1 MDEAAERLI
10 MTLNMVGLR
19 SEGIGPTGE
28 WAPCPAAVYQKRH
41 DMFWSIVAAILE
53 GEPGDY
59 DDLPI
64 YLTECATDQL
74 NDNN

>member
-1 MDEAAERLI
+1 VTDDAERLI
-10 MTLNMVGLR
+10 AVLYAVGLR
-19 SEGIGPTGE
+19 SEGIGPTDE
-28 WAPCPAAVYQKRH
+28 WSPSPPAVYQKRH

-53 GEPGDY
+53 AEPGDY